1 MTQKSIL
8 YGQVVTPLKV
18 TAAYLT
24 IENGK
29 ITGISTTKPALDAAT
44 EFFDYG
50 EQYIFPG
57 FIDGHVHCFSN
68 PDEGFAATSIGAA
81 VGGVTTFVD
90 MPYDRPKPIN
100 TAARFNAKKA
110 RIKGQTIVD
119 IALWGTIPKHDGVK
133 EIPDLIAAGA
143 AAFKMSTFETDPE
156 RFPKISDVD
165 IYDALTKLRKTGI
178 VPAFHSENNEMIVDL
193 IARYQQAGDTYPR
206 AHMET
211 RPIIVETTAVQELC
225 EIAKWTGSKLHIVHV
240 SAPETVDIIDAY
252 RKQGVDVTCETCY
265 QYLVL
270 DVHDLE
276 KMGPRAKM
284 NPPLREPETVAG
296 LWERLIAGKI
306 DYVTSDHVPW
316 AANDK
321 AKGQDNIFEAPSG
334 LPGIE
339 LVAPVLYDAGVAQ
352 GRLSPV
358 QFSQLMA
365 THVAQR
371 FNFPQKGSIELGKDA
386 DFAILD
392 PKAQFTI
399 TDAGLHTKTSAIT
412 PLAGRTLQGKV
423 TATWVRGQ
431 RVYADDQVLAPFT
444 YGDFVPGQGLKAGA
458 SNEG

>member
-1 MTQKSIL
+1 MSRKSVL
-8 YGQVVTPLKV
+8 YGQVVTSLTVQEAYISV
-18 TAAYLT
+18 TD
-24 IENGK
+24 GQ
-29 ITGISTTKPALDAAT
+29 ITGLSTTKPVLDDIT

-50 EQYIFPG
+50 DQYIFPG

-90 MPYDRPKPIN
+90 MPYDRPQPIN
-100 TAARFNAKKA
+100 TAARFKVKKA
-110 RIKGQTIVD
+110 QIKGQTIVD
-119 IALWGTIPKHDGVK
+119 IALWGTISKHDGVK
-133 EIPDLIAAGA
+133 EIPGLITAGA

-156 RFPKISDVD
+156 RFPRISDVD
-165 IYDALTKLRKTGI
+165 IYNALTKLRKTGI

-193 IARYQQAGDTYPR
+193 IAQYQKAQQVYPR
-206 AHMET
+206 SHMET
-211 RPIIVETTAVQELC
+211 RPIIVETTAVQKLC

-240 SAPETVDIIDAY
+240 SAPETVDIIEAY
-252 RKQGVDVTCETCY
+252 RQQGVDVTCETCY

-276 KMGPRAKM
+276 AMGPRAKM
-284 NPPLREPETVAG
+284 NPPLREPATVAG
-296 LWERLIAGKI
+296 LWERLAAGKI

-316 AANDK
+316 AASEK
-321 AKGQDNIFEAPSG
+321 AKGMDNIFQAPSG

-352 GRLSPV
+352 GRLDPV
-358 QFSQLMA
+358 QFSRLMA
-365 THVAQR
+365 TNVAER
-371 FNFPQKGSIELGKDA
+371 FGFSQKGSITLGKDA

-399 TDAGLHTKTSAIT
+399 TDAGLHTKTTAIT
-412 PLAGRTLQGKV
+412 PLVGRTLQGKV

-444 YGDFVPGQGLKAGA
+444 YGDFIPGQGFKAGVSDA
-458 SNEG
+458 D